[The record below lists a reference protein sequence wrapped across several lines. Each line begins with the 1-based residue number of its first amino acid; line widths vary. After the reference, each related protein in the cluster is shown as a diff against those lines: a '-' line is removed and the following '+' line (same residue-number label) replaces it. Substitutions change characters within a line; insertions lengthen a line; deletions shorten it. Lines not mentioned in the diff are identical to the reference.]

1 MNADVLPR
9 AWSDFLAVHA
19 PGVSPDASLAK
30 VAERRSFGEVYPPCG
45 RLFRAFELTSP
56 DAVRVVI
63 VGQDPYH
70 NPGEAEGLAFSV
82 PAGVALPPSLRNIF
96 REYAEDL
103 HRELPASGSLEKWA
117 RGGVL
122 LLNAILSV
130 DAHAPASH
138 RDCGWEKFTDAA
150 IRAISSGSPRRIAF
164 ILWGSYARSKK
175 PLIERRHFIVEG
187 VHPSPLSAHR
197 GFFGSRPFSQVR
209 DALGD
214 WSWPELRP

>member
-1 MNADVLPR
+1 MR
-9 AWSDFLAVHA
+9 HA
-19 PGVSPDASLAK
+19 GGVTPDAALAE
-30 VAERRSFGEVYPPCG
+30 VAQRRGAGEVYPPRG
-45 RLFRAFELTSP
+45 KLFRAFQLTP
-56 DAVRVVI
+56 PEAVRVVI

-82 PAGVALPPSLRNIF
+82 PAGVALPPSLKNLF

-103 HRELPASGSLEKWA
+103 HRPVPEAGSLEAWA

-150 IRAISSGSPRRIAF
+150 IHAVSAGAEKRVAF
-164 ILWGSYARSKK
+164 ILWGNYARSKK
-175 PLIERRHFIVEG
+175 RLIDPRHHILEG
-187 VHPSPLSAHR
+187 AHPSPLSAYR
-197 GFFGSRPFSQVR
+197 GFFGSRPFSAVEA
-209 DALGD
+209 ALGD
-214 WSWPELRP
+214 WRWPEL